1 MPDSQQL
8 TNQSAAMFK
17 ALGDPTRL
25 RIFQFLL
32 ARCCMQEEGF
42 GVAQEVAVEDSGAV
56 RPVDGPTVGAV
67 CCHLTGRETVTST
80 ISEHL
85 KELRIAGLI
94 TMEKRGRYVICG
106 VCEEAVDS
114 LAILLSRPT
123 GAHEN
128 RDSCC

>member
-1 MPDSQQL
+1 MKG
-8 TNQSAAMFK
+8 SA
-17 ALGDPTRL
+17 
-25 RIFQFLL
+25 
-32 ARCCMQEEGF
+32 
-42 GVAQEVAVEDSGAV
+42 EVAVEESGDV

-106 VCEEAVDS
+106 VCEEAVDT
-114 LAILLSRPT
+114 LATILNRPR
-123 GAHEN
+123 GPREECYG
-128 RDSCC
+128 CC